1 MYHPRLILHP
11 TDLSERSRHA
21 YQVATDLAAQL
32 QASLLVLYVAETLGP
47 ENVTFGEAVSE
58 PQPAGYRVRLFAELN
73 RHCPPLRPDV
83 PVRHLLAEGEPAE
96 AIQRVAGEQRC
107 DLIVMAT
114 HGESS
119 FLHLV
124 LGSTTERV
132 IRLAPCP
139 VLTTKLPKLAA
150 VQAEGA
156 GAAQQP

>member
-1 MYHPRLILHP
+1 M
-11 TDLSERSRHA
+11 
-21 YQVATDLAAQL
+21 
-32 QASLLVLYVAETLGP
+32 
-47 ENVTFGEAVSE
+47 
-58 PQPAGYRVRLFAELN
+58 
-73 RHCPPLRPDV
+73 